1 MRKSILTV
9 IAIFLCCAAVFAFSK
24 ASDSDEAEGFINY
37 YGNTPVE
44 FAGFMTEDGKLYT
57 LAVEEGASFTL
68 EDITAL
74 QGTRLH
80 IEGRIEKNSRSGFQ
94 ALKDGVFFVSSYET
108 AN

>member
-1 MRKSILTV
+1 MRKSVSTV
-9 IAIFLCCAAVFAFSK
+9 LAFLLCCAAAFAFSK

-37 YGNTPVE
+37 YGNAPVE

-80 IEGRIEKNSRSGFQ
+80 IEGRIEKKSGDSFQ
-94 ALKDGVFFVSSYET
+94 ALKDGVFFVSSYE
-108 AN
+108 ASK